1 MTILDLTDK
10 GIFLKLI
17 FDGYDF
23 TQTRLARMLVS
34 PQGLRTIYST
44 TYLPTLYENSSQFIN
59 YCLNNSQQYIPN
71 ILTSKYKVGV
81 YNLTSCFD
89 ETNPWYNNQ
98 YILFNNQ
105 CINAIKDKVDITG
118 ISFYVCPSFNEQNE
132 IEAIG
137 FRVVNTE
144 SVLNSFKWLF
154 TCGNNI
160 IYGKNTVDKNE
171 PCYIVEGFRDYV
183 ALNELGYNVIGL
195 GSVSISKQQEEYI
208 DGLNAPILLL
218 DNDSFG
224 LKKTLQY
231 KNKYRI
237 ATLVQTLEK
246 DAYDTWI
253 KYGKINIKE
262 II

>member
-1 MTILDLTDK
+1 MAILDLNNK
-10 GIFLKLI
+10 GIFLKIL

-23 TQTRLARMLVS
+23 MQTQFGKMLVS
-34 PQGLRTIYST
+34 PQIRTTVHAT
-44 TYLPTLYENSSQFIN
+44 TYLPMLYSNAQQFID
-59 YCLNNSQQYIPN
+59 YCLSTTQQYIPMQ
-71 ILTSKYKVGV
+71 LTNKYKVGI
-81 YNLTSCFD
+81 YNLKDCFD
-89 ETNPWYNNQ
+89 ENNPWCNNE
-98 YILFNNQ
+98 YILFNRR
-105 CINAIKDKVDITG
+105 CIKAIKNKVDINN
-118 ISFYVCPSFNEQNE
+118 ISFYVCPSYNEHNE

-160 IYGKNTVDKNE
+160 IYGKNTVRKNE

-195 GSVSISKQQEEYI
+195 GSVTISKQQEEYI

-237 ATLVQTLEK
+237 ATLVQTFEK

-262 II
+262 IA